1 MARQGFCAQPH
12 VSPMSMTAAGALIV
26 FTLGAGT
33 SFVMTSTGIRRAGP
47 YGTANVRHAERAPLE
62 LVSLE
67 YDRDGDRFIVR
78 GMVKNPGTAAVDG
91 LVAAVS
97 VFDQDGELIGSG
109 DAAVEVPRL
118 APGAETSFVVIVAGA
133 ADVNRYHLSFRAAG
147 GIVPHLDRRPRGV
160 LAGLS

>member
-1 MARQGFCAQPH
+1 
-12 VSPMSMTAAGALIV
+12 MTAAGALIV

-33 SFVMTSTGIRRAGP
+33 SFVMTSTAVWRAVP
-47 YGTANVRHAERAPLE
+47 YGTANVRHTERAALE
-62 LVSLE
+62 LLSLE
-67 YDRDGDRFIVR
+67 HDRDGDRFIVR
-78 GMVKNPGTAAVDG
+78 GMVKNPATAAVDG

-97 VFDQDGELIGSG
+97 IFDEDGELIGSG

-133 ADVNRYHLSFRAAG
+133 RDVNRYHLSFRAAG

-160 LAGLS
+160 LAGLL